1 MALRIVRYS
10 LTIGAAVLAWPSKA
24 EACSC
29 GGTPSSLAAVKGA
42 DLVFV
47 GTVAKAERPTPRS
60 QRNADGSI
68 GVLGPEPVVATF
80 DVEHTYLGL
89 PERQIVLAGTCTD
102 CDEPFEQGEVWL
114 VYARVRDGRVTT
126 TKCTRARPRARAS
139 SDLAYL
145 DGLEQKR
152 PQGIVYGDVRR
163 RIASAG
169 GQPALQAL
177 FEPLQVVAVSDGR
190 RTEATTDPGGPYQL
204 VLPPGDYDIWVERT
218 GRPVGVKQSVHI
230 AEGVDR
236 RLPLIADSKD

>member
-1 MALRIVRYS
+1 MAVRIIRYF
-10 LTIGAAVLAWPSKA
+10 LTTAAVVLAWPSKA
-24 EACSC
+24 EACGC
-29 GGTPSSLAAVKGA
+29 AGALSSIAAINGA

-47 GTVAKAERPTPRS
+47 GAIVKAERPQPRS
-60 QRNADGSI
+60 RRNPDGSI
-68 GVLGPEPVVATF
+68 GVAGPGPVAATF
-80 DVEHTYLGL
+80 DVAHTYLGSAD
-89 PERQIVLAGTCTD
+89 RQVVVVGNGTD

-126 TKCTRARPRARAS
+126 TKCTRTRLRVGAS

-152 PQGIVYGDVRR
+152 PQGIVYGDVLR
-163 RIASAG
+163 RITTAG

-190 RTEATTDPGGPYQL
+190 RSEVTTDSGGPYQL

-218 GRPVGVKQSVHI
+218 GRPVGVAQSVHI

-236 RLPLIADSKD
+236 RLALIADYKN

>member
-1 MALRIVRYS
+1 MALRIVRYF

-29 GGTPSSLAAVKGA
+29 GGAPSSLAAVKGA

-47 GTVAKAERPTPRS
+47 GTVAKAERPRPRS

-68 GVLGPEPVVATF
+68 GVLGPAPVVATF
-80 DVEHTYLGL
+80 EVAHTYLGP
-89 PERQIVLAGTCTD
+89 PERQVVLVGNGTD
-102 CDEPFEQGEVWL
+102 CDEPFLQGEVWL
-114 VYARVRDGRVTT
+114 VYAHVRDSRVTT
-126 TKCTRARPRARAS
+126 TKCTRTRPRARAS

-152 PQGIVYGDVRR
+152 PQGIVYGEVLR
-163 RIASAG
+163 RIAGAG

-177 FEPLQVVAVSDGR
+177 FEPLQVVVVSDGR
-190 RTEATTDPGGPYQL
+190 RTEVTTDPGGPYQL

-236 RLPLIADSKD
+236 RLALIADYKD